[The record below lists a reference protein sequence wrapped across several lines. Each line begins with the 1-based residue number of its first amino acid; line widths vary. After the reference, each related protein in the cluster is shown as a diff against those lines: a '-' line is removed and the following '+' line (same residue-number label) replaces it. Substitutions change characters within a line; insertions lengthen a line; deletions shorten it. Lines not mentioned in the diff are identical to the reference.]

1 MFLKEHSYD
10 STVSELC
17 QTQSGWN
24 PCLLIFYSK
33 AGISDIFEGHYGPAT
48 GIDTHSAAGPID
60 FSYLFLTSSF
70 DWTIKLWSHKVRFL
84 NRNFRT
90 TLLHLPFYFP
100 KSLNARQESRSS
112 NPCTGHLYWRCY
124 IYWQNPRPLYSF
136 EDNGDYLYDVQWSP
150 IHPALFAAVDGTGR
164 LDLWNLNNDTE
175 VKWLWTS
182 ILFQRLDYVLD
193 VVDEGEGRSYFHV

>member
-17 QTQSGWN
+17 QTQNGWN

-112 NPCTGHLYWRCY
+112 NPCTGQDDVVRKEKG
-124 IYWQNPRPLYSF
+124 IANITRITK
-136 EDNGDYLYDVQWSP
+136 DNWHGY
-150 IHPALFAAVDGTGR
+150 
-164 LDLWNLNNDTE
+164 E
-175 VKWLWTS
+175 S
-182 ILFQRLDYVLD
+182 ILVEALLHEILSRSSPSPWNVCVLLPTA
-193 VVDEGEGRSYFHV
+193 S

>member
-24 PCLLIFYSK
+24 PCLFIFYSK

-70 DWTIKLWSHKVRFL
+70 DWTIKLWSHKVRSL

-112 NPCTGHLYWRCY
+112 NPCTG
-124 IYWQNPRPLYSF
+124 Q
-136 EDNGDYLYDVQWSP
+136 DDVVQKEKG
-150 IHPALFAAVDGTGR
+150 IANITRIKKITGTGS
-164 LDLWNLNNDTE
+164 NPF
-175 VKWLWTS
+175 S
-182 ILFQRLDYVLD
+182 
-193 VVDEGEGRSYFHV
+193 

>member
-1 MFLKEHSYD
+1 MSVYSFRQRVARLSLR
-10 STVSELC
+10 LC
-17 QTQSGWN
+17 IVFVLRSDC
-24 PCLLIFYSK
+24 PAAPLRACASAK
-33 AGISDIFEGHYGPAT
+33 SSRGISLPL
-48 GIDTHSAAGPID
+48 P
-60 FSYLFLTSSF
+60 LTKSF
-70 DWTIKLWSHKVRFL
+70 K
-84 NRNFRT
+84 
-90 TLLHLPFYFP
+90 
-100 KSLNARQESRSS
+100 
-112 NPCTGHLYWRCY
+112 HLYWQCY